1 MTGRFLPCVPGW
13 RIEEIFNAAP
23 GNEIATGKF
32 DSPRSSARL
41 AANAFGFFLCR
52 PALLPPLP
60 ACKGEDWP
68 AESLA
73 IEEEVR
79 FPEPWPGP
87 IHSHPDVLIT
97 TPSALIGVESKRFE
111 PFDKNRVEHISDAY
125 WRCWGEKMRGYE
137 SVRDRLRREKGARVS
152 LNEAQLI
159 KHAFALR
166 TRVHREDRDR
176 DLRPVLY
183 YVNAEPN
190 VIPGDGPEDGTPIDE
205 AAKAMHRKEVKAFA
219 QAVEGDEVRFVACT
233 YRELLA
239 AWQQDDSPEVRAH
252 AEAVNRC
259 FSP

>member
-1 MTGRFLPCVPGW
+1 MGGRFLPGVPGPQ
-13 RIEEIFNAAP
+13 IEEILNAAP

-41 AANAFGFFLCR
+41 AANAFGFFLNR
-52 PALLPPLP
+52 PKHLPPLP
-60 ACKGEDWP
+60 GCEGEWP
-68 AESLA
+68 AVRLA

-97 TPSALIGVESKRFE
+97 TRSALIGVESKRFE
-111 PFDKNRVEHISDAY
+111 PFGKNRVERVSDAY
-125 WRCWGEKMRGYE
+125 RWCWGEKMKGYE
-137 SVRDRLRREKGARVS
+137 SVRDRLYRERGARVS

-176 DLRPVLY
+176 CLRPILY
-183 YVNAEPN
+183 YVYAEPN

-205 AAKAMHRKEVKAFA
+205 AAKAKHREEVAAFA
-219 QAVEGDEVRFVACT
+219 REVAGDEVRFVAST
-233 YRELLA
+233 YRDLMG
-239 AWQQDDSPEVRAH
+239 AWQQADSPDVRTH
-252 AEAVNRC
+252 AEAVIRC